1 MEDES
6 TSAMESKEHDRASLR
21 LSDFNC
27 ISSLDHPKV
36 ERLRVAL
43 DDERFID
50 ALIHAWTLFEVKA
63 RAMWNDNRIHGVLR
77 ADFAS
82 RDIFPPLPRS
92 NPMTVGSVEFEIR
105 ESNKLHNHKVLEM
118 FAKLSPEVAHGH
130 KKRRGIS
137 PEQRKHAEI
146 ERYLTEAL
154 IFPVRDSQTQEENG
168 SGYVFTNV
176 LAPFVLGDVEDDRHR
191 WLDEA
196 RLIRNADLHGTECS
210 IELLSRHVRVVLELT
225 ELISTW
231 EWK

>member
-6 TSAMESKEHDRASLR
+6 TTAMESKEHDPGSLR
-21 LSDFNC
+21 LSDFNL

-36 ERLRVAL
+36 ERLHVAI

-50 ALIHAWTLFEVKA
+50 ALIHAWTLFEAQA
-63 RAMWNDNRIHGVLR
+63 RPMWNDNRIHGVLR
-77 ADFAS
+77 ADFAGRNS
-82 RDIFPPLPRS
+82 RHPLHPS
-92 NPMTVGSVEFEIR
+92 MTDGSVEFQIR
-105 ESNKLHNHKVLEM
+105 ESNKRHNHKILEM
-118 FAKLSPEVAHGH
+118 LAQPLSEVNGH
-130 KKRRGIS
+130 RRRNWLT
-137 PEQRKHAEI
+137 PEQRRYVEI

-154 IFPVRDSQTQEENG
+154 VFPVYDSQTHEENG
-168 SGYVFTNV
+168 SSYVFTNV

-196 RLIRNADLHGTECS
+196 RLIRNADLHGTKCS

-231 EWK
+231 KWK

>member
-1 MEDES
+1 
-6 TSAMESKEHDRASLR
+6 MESRKHNQGSIR
-21 LSDFNC
+21 LSDFNR

-118 FAKLSPEVAHGH
+118 FAKPSPEVAQGQSQHRLDRRRQ
-130 KKRRGIS
+130 RRGIS
-137 PEQRKHAEI
+137 PEQRKHVEI

-154 IFPVRDSQTQEENG
+154 VFPVRDSQTQEENG

-231 EWK
+231 KWK